1 MTTQA
6 SKPIEPSDT
15 RALVIMAMHKDKKL
29 NDETLPADRY
39 KIFME
44 QPFSEW
50 PPDMQT
56 ELAPFGAAMI
66 Q

>member
-1 MTTQA
+1 M
-6 SKPIEPSDT
+6 
-15 RALVIMAMHKDKKL
+15 LVIMAMYKDKKL
-29 NDETLPADRY
+29 NDETLPADKY
-39 KIFME
+39 KILME
-44 QPFSEW
+44 QPFSQW